1 MPRRML
7 ICCRP
12 CRRNSKQAMAELI
25 TIARPYA
32 EAAFRLAREKAAFDP
47 WSEMLRLLD
56 IVVQDERVARCLGD
70 PKVSGQQLE
79 SLILGVCGEQLDG
92 AGRNFVQVLVHNDR
106 LTVVPAIRALFEQLR
121 LAHEG
126 VLEAQIHSAFAIDNA
141 QVDVLVRKLES
152 KYQRTVRAEVSVDP
166 QLIGGVK
173 IVVGDKVFDAT
184 VRGKLDAMSAALT
197 R

>member
-1 MPRRML
+1 
-7 ICCRP
+7 
-12 CRRNSKQAMAELI
+12 MADVT

-32 EAAFRLAREKAAFDP
+32 EAAFRLAREKSAFDQ
-47 WSEMLRLLD
+47 WSGMLKLLD
-56 IVVQDERVARCLGD
+56 TVVQDERVARCIGD
-70 PKVSGQQLE
+70 PKVNGEQLE
-79 SLILGVCGEQLDG
+79 NLILGIGGEQLDG
-92 AGRNFVQVLVHNDR
+92 AGRNFVQILVHNDR
-106 LTVVPAIRALFEQLR
+106 LTVVPSIREQFEQLR

-126 VLEAQIHSAFAIDNA
+126 VLEAEIHSAFAIDAA
-141 QVDVLVRKLES
+141 QIDEIVKKLAA
-152 KYQRTVRAEVSVDP
+152 KYQRKVRAEVSVDP

>member
-1 MPRRML
+1 
-7 ICCRP
+7 
-12 CRRNSKQAMAELI
+12 MAEAI

-32 EAAFRLAREKAAFDP
+32 EAAFKLARETKSLDR

-56 IVVQDERVARCLGD
+56 IVVRDERVAVCIGD
-70 PKVSGQQLE
+70 PNVTGQQLE
-79 SLILGVCGEQLDG
+79 GLVLGICGEQLDG
-92 AGRNFVQVLVHNDR
+92 AGRNLVQVLVHNDR
-106 LTVVPAIRALFEQLR
+106 LTVVPAIRTLFEQLK
-121 LAHEG
+121 LEQEG
-126 VLEAQIHSAFAIDNA
+126 MLETQIYTAFAIEAA
-141 QVDVLVRKLES
+141 QVEQLVRKIES

>member
-1 MPRRML
+1 
-7 ICCRP
+7 
-12 CRRNSKQAMAELI
+12 MAETI

-32 EAAFRLAREKAAFDP
+32 EAAFRLAREKNAFEQ
-47 WSEMLRLLD
+47 WSGMLRLLD
-56 IVVQDERVARCLGD
+56 IVVRDERVARCIGD
-70 PKVSGQQLE
+70 PKVSSQQLE
-79 SLILGVCGEQLDG
+79 GLILGICGEQLDG
-92 AGRNFVQVLVHNDR
+92 AGRNFVQVLIHNDR
-106 LTVVPAIRALFEQLR
+106 LAVVPAIHALFGQLR

-126 VLEAQIHSAFAIDNA
+126 VLEAHIHSAFAIDSA
-141 QVDVLVRKLES
+141 QADELVRKLES
-152 KYQRTVRAEVSVDP
+152 RYQRKVRAEVSIDP

>member
-1 MPRRML
+1 
-7 ICCRP
+7 
-12 CRRNSKQAMAELI
+12 MAETI

-32 EAAFRLAREKAAFDP
+32 EAAFRLAREKATFEQ
-47 WSEMLRLLD
+47 WSGMLRLLD
-56 IVVQDERVARCLGD
+56 MVVRDERVALSIGD
-70 PKVSGQQLE
+70 PNVTGQQLE
-79 SLILGVCGEQLDG
+79 GLILGICGEQLDG

-106 LTVVPAIRALFEQLR
+106 LTVVPAIYALFEQLK
-121 LAHEG
+121 LEHEG
-126 VLEAQIHSAFAIDNA
+126 VLETEIYSAFAIDSA
-141 QVDVLVRKLES
+141 QVEQLVRKIES
-152 KYQRTVRAEVSVDP
+152 KYQRKVRAHVSVDS